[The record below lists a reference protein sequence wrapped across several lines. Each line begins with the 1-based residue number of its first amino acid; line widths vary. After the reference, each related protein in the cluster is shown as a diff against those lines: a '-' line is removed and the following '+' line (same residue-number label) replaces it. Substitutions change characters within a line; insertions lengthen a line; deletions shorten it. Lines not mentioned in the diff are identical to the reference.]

1 MPVSASP
8 PPAQALSDSEMAT
21 LPAAHSTLGTAGAAV
36 WQVTKEAPE
45 ATPGLE
51 GHSLA
56 SAHSC
61 PGLQVTQGHP
71 PLLLSHVEALRM
83 GIPVEWA
90 GLGEGMASQVSPLH
104 PQSPVQC
111 GGGLTRC
118 WMAACLCSISR
129 FSTAES
135 ITSWSSYEKGRQGGK
150 KPLSLR
156 PWLGLAPPLPQTY
169 LSRQLLHVG
178 VQLVQQAVALLEEAV
193 LGVHEGQH
201 LPAGGTGEATC
212 PTHLLPRPV
221 LQGSA
226 PAHPAPGTHR
236 IQDLKLLLGLEDIDL
251 PGEG

>member
-1 MPVSASP
+1 
-8 PPAQALSDSEMAT
+8 
-21 LPAAHSTLGTAGAAV
+21 
-36 WQVTKEAPE
+36 
-45 ATPGLE
+45 
-51 GHSLA
+51 
-56 SAHSC
+56 
-61 PGLQVTQGHP
+61 
-71 PLLLSHVEALRM
+71 M
-83 GIPVEWA
+83 GIPAEWA
-90 GLGEGMASQVSPLH
+90 GLGGGMKRVYVPGASQVSGMGCPSH
-104 PQSPVQC
+104 PQSPVQG

-135 ITSWSSYEKGRQGGK
+135 ITSWSSCGKGRQGGK
-150 KPLSLR
+150 GPLSPR
-156 PWLGLAPPLPQTY
+156 PWLGPSPPLPQAH
-169 LSRQLLHVG
+169 LGRQLLHVG

-201 LPAGGTGEATC
+201 LQAGGAGEATC
-212 PTHLLPRPV
+212 RAPPLPRPV